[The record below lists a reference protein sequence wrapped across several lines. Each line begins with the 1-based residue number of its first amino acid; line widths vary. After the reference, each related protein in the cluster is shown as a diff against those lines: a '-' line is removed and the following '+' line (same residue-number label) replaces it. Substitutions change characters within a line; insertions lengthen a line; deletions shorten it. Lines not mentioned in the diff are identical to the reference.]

1 MCKSLCVVC
10 CYTQAVVS
18 VIGPEWINRW
28 QRRRQMCFVSSC
40 STPEKASP
48 DKAVSDKEGEGK

>member
-1 MCKSLCVVC
+1 MAEGATDV
-10 CYTQAVVS
+10 
-18 VIGPEWINRW
+18 
-28 QRRRQMCFVSSC
+28 CFVSSC